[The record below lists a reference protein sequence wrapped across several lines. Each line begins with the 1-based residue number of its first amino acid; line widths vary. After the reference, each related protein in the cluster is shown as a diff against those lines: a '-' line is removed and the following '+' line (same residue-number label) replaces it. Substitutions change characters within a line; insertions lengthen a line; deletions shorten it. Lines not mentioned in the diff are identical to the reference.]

1 MEPIIFG
8 WRKDGK
14 HNWYGDQKQK
24 AVFEF
29 DGIKS
34 SKEDGFGHPSSK
46 PVPMLAYLI
55 KLSSQINGVVL
66 DGFLG
71 SASTLMACDQ
81 LGRICYGVELEP
93 KFVDVAV
100 KRYLTSHENETVTVL
115 RDGKQY
121 TYQEVA
127 GTEK

>member
-1 MEPIIFG
+1 M
-8 WRKDGK
+8 
-14 HNWYGDQKQK
+14 
-24 AVFEF
+24 
-29 DGIKS
+29 
-34 SKEDGFGHPSSK
+34 
-46 PVPMLAYLI
+46 
-55 KLSSQINGVVL
+55 
-66 DGFLG
+66 
-71 SASTLMACDQ
+71 
-81 LGRICYGVELEP
+81 ELEP